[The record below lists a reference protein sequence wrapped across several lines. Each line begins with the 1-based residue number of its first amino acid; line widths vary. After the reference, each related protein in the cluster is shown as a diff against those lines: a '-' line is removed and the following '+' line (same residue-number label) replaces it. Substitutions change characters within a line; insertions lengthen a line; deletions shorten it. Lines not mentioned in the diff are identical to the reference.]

1 MSDQSDTHH
10 PVRYRPEPGERIDP
24 RDFLSPEARAVAYL
38 DLDDSD
44 GARRTLS
51 GLTLHRLR
59 RLGEHF
65 DRLSMICF
73 ELAAPGHHLADDE
86 VAVPADPP
94 VDRRKDLPMSER
106 PMTDCGACGGD
117 GGPSLAQQ
125 CIVCAGS
132 GKVPEPIECTACA
145 GEGGSNVFERCTT
158 CEGAGVLIPCAKCE
172 GAHPVGHPAPAAPV
186 ERVDP
191 RDFLDQLVALAV
203 AYLDLDDLDSARRTL
218 ASISLDRLRRLG
230 EHYDRLSM
238 ICFELASAAHHTP
251 DDAVD
256 PAAFRAG
263 PDEVP
268 AHPGR
273 PVQAAPVVDFE
284 VDDLDDLG
292 HADTSERN
300 LP

>member
-1 MSDQSDTHH
+1 
-10 PVRYRPEPGERIDP
+10 
-24 RDFLSPEARAVAYL
+24 
-38 DLDDSD
+38 
-44 GARRTLS
+44 
-51 GLTLHRLR
+51 
-59 RLGEHF
+59 
-65 DRLSMICF
+65 
-73 ELAAPGHHLADDE
+73 
-86 VAVPADPP
+86 
-94 VDRRKDLPMSER
+94 MSER

-117 GGPSLAQQ
+117 GGPSLAQR

-132 GKVPEPIECTACA
+132 GKVPEPIDCGAC
-145 GEGGSNVFERCTT
+145 GGDGGSNVFEPCTT
-158 CEGAGVLIPCAKCE
+158 CEGAGFLIPCAKCG
-172 GAHPVGHPAPAAPV
+172 GAHPVGYRAPVAPV

-191 RDFLDQLVALAV
+191 RDFLDPTARAV
-203 AYLDLDDLDSARRTL
+203 AYLDLDDPDGARRTL
-218 ASISLDRLRRLG
+218 AGISLDRLRRLG

-256 PAAFRAG
+256 PAAFRTG

-273 PVQAAPVVDFE
+273 PVQAALVVDFEVDDLDDLGTVVADVGDRWPGRPLDFE